1 MWDPLP
7 ACIRVNHADRHA
19 ARPGPYLQYVQS
31 LSKKFKHLE
40 YLALWMLVGCAPPKW
55 RFVKNEPNSRQE
67 RIARTNVCAVDYNE
81 GTDPVQSRCTTTRE
95 LKVFL
100 EAAEPQ
106 QPEIRLVVV
115 EDLSRDVVEMLGA
128 HYDIDP
134 LFFVSHIGDYL
145 FHNILDR
152 WVELPDLE
160 VDAKKRP
167 HFNLQYLRPRY
178 FQSEQE
184 FAAAEKES
192 GIFNVLRRIDS
203 DRSRRHLQLGLLNK
217 PGASVTLSRAKTSLW
232 IKPRAEGE
240 PIVAVLLVD
249 PSVKAGHAVWGGYR
263 PFEATP
269 SMKEWKDNVVGNGAE
284 LPSPPRTSLFEDVIY
299 WSCRMTA
306 EDLQIVKAEPRYIAL
321 PMYKLV
327 IADWLVVLK
336 YMTSM
341 FGLIE
346 WSFAKPHWG
355 EQPSDID
362 DLLKKLAPWRRN
374 MPYYQQMAEKAIVR
388 LFPSVAAAHPTM
400 SANRVVSAPDTT
412 SGINSLWTDFK
423 HVKQQIDDHKNRI
436 ESIQTMATNAINT
449 EEARHAVKQN
459 RNLARLSFLATFF
472 IPLNFTS
479 SFLSMS
485 PDFPTSQSYT
495 TIWIFFVLGIPI
507 TVLAF
512 IIVDWTKPNKRGI
525 TRRAWIKYFG
535 EKTEAVE
542 AMDPHPGIKK
552 RSRTIGTWP
561 FYGTS

>member
-1 MWDPLP
+1 M
-7 ACIRVNHADRHA
+7 
-19 ARPGPYLQYVQS
+19 QS

-55 RFVKNEPNSRQE
+55 RFLKYEPKSRQE
-67 RIARTNVCAVDYNE
+67 RIARTNICAVDYNE

-95 LKVFL
+95 LQVFL
-100 EAAEPQ
+100 EAAKPQ
-106 QPEIRLVVV
+106 QPEIRLVIV
-115 EDLSRDVVEMLGA
+115 EDLSRDVVEILGA

-145 FHNILDR
+145 FHNTRDR

-167 HFNLQYLRPRY
+167 HFNLEYLRPRY

-184 FAAAEKES
+184 FVAAEKET
-192 GIFNVLRRIDS
+192 GFWNVLRRIDS
-203 DRSRRHLQLGLLNK
+203 DRGQALLQLSLLNK

-269 SMKEWKDNVVGNGAE
+269 SMKEWKDSVIGNGAE
-284 LPSPPRTSLFEDVIY
+284 LTSPPRTSLFEDVIY
-299 WSCRMTA
+299 WSCRMTP
-306 EDLQIVKAEPRYIAL
+306 EELQIVKAEPRYIAA
-321 PMYKLV
+321 PMYKLI
-327 IADWLVVLK
+327 IAEWLLVLK

-355 EQPSDID
+355 ERPSDID
-362 DLLKKLAPWRRN
+362 DLLKKLGPWRRN
-374 MPYYQQMAEKAIVR
+374 MPYYQQMVDKAMMR
-388 LFPSVAAAHPTM
+388 LFPSDPATHPTM
-400 SANRVVSAPDTT
+400 PANRLVSAPDTT
-412 SGINSLWTDFK
+412 SGMNSLRTDFK
-423 HVKQQIDDHKNRI
+423 RVKQQIDEHKNRI
-436 ESIQTMATNAINT
+436 ERTMATSSINI
-449 EEARHAVKQN
+449 EEARRAVQQN
-459 RNLARLSFLATFF
+459 RSLARLSFLATFF
-472 IPLNFTS
+472 IPLSFTS

-485 PDFPTSQSYT
+485 TDFPTPQNYT
-495 TIWIFFVLGIPI
+495 TIWLFFAMGIPI

-525 TRRAWIKYFG
+525 TRRVWIKYSG
-535 EKTEAVE
+535 KKTEAAK
-542 AMDPHPGIKK
+542 AMGPHPGIKK
-552 RSRTIGTWP
+552 RSRSVGAWP
-561 FYGTS
+561 FYGAR